1 MLKYYPILL
10 MMLSIHI
17 GYAQQK
23 DLIRIIH
30 KDTIN
35 ITGYVFFENGKPA
48 PGVSITS
55 LNKELRHNHFELNAV
70 TDSTG
75 YFKLNGARM
84 NDTLRLSSIFTNTKY
99 PNRGARYMLITIPNF
114 RVTDLFPDKP
124 VAITAVRKAKRQATV
139 FKVSVYKEPQN
150 EAFITYHQIPDY
162 PGGLNAV
169 NRVIRAHLNYPE
181 KAVNANIEGTS
192 QIRFTIFKDG
202 RLGNYKIVKGIGYGC
217 DEMVINALKQ
227 LARWSPAKYFGHA
240 IEVDYTLSI
249 EFKLTDK

>member
-1 MLKYYPILL
+1 MLKCYLILL
-10 MMLSIHI
+10 IILSVQLVF
-17 GYAQQK
+17 AQQK
-23 DLIRIIH
+23 DSIRIIH

-55 LNKELRHNHFELNAV
+55 LNKELRHDHFELNAV
-70 TDSTG
+70 TDSSG

-84 NDTLRLSSIFTNTKY
+84 NDTLRLNSISVNTKY
-99 PNRGARYMLITIPNF
+99 PNRGARYLLITIPKF
-114 RVTDLFPDKP
+114 RVTDLFADKL
-124 VAITAVRKAKRQATV
+124 VAVTAVRKAKRQATA
-139 FKVSVYKEPQN
+139 FKVSLYKAPKN
-150 EAFITYHQIPDY
+150 ETFITYHQIPDY

-169 NRVIRAHLNYPE
+169 NRIIRAHLHYPE
-181 KAVNANIEGTS
+181 KAVSANIEGMS

-217 DEMVINALKQ
+217 DEVVINALKQ
-227 LARWSPAKYFGHA
+227 LDRWSPAKYFGHA
-240 IEVDYTLSI
+240 VEVDYAISI